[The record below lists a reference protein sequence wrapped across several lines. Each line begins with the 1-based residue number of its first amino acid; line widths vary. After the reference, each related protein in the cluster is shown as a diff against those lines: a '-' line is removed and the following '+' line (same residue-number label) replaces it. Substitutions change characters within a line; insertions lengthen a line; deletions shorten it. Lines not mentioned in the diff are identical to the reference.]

1 MPDKHLEKTFLYLTL
16 LSALLHAAAYGL
28 ISLIPAQPQTVEKV
42 TMVELQ
48 DLPEPP
54 PPPAPPEPKPKP
66 EPKPEPAPPQ
76 RVEVQPKPVPV
87 PLAKLPRLPADLASP
102 PPPQK
107 VDPSEKESPK
117 PSAEKNAAPQAGR
130 SDTNRPESRPGKA
143 DSVFRTS
150 EKGGQES
157 ARGAKKIELAKL
169 FPSAKK
175 MSNLEEDYREKY
187 RDSEQ
192 GDTRMMDTTDPLIA
206 VFSRR
211 LLDAAN
217 TSLAIQS
224 RYRPLNAKD
233 AIGVLR
239 VTINREGTVEK
250 VEMMDSTKSAPLD
263 QLFIDSIYKTGFVG
277 PLPKKWPHEKL
288 NLIWIGISRAPA
300 MAH

>member
-1 MPDKHLEKTFLYLTL
+1 MSDKHLEKTLLYLTL

-66 EPKPEPAPPQ
+66 EPKP
-76 RVEVQPKPVPV
+76 VPV
-87 PLAKLPRLPADLASP
+87 PLAKLPRLPADLAFP

-107 VDPSEKESPK
+107 GAPSEKQSPK
-117 PSAEKNAAPQAGR
+117 PSAEKNTAPQAR
-130 SDTNRPESRPGKA
+130 SDSNRPESRPGKA

-157 ARGAKKIELAKL
+157 ASGAKKIELAKL

-175 MSNLEEDYREKY
+175 MSNLEENYREKY
-187 RDSEQ
+187 RGIEQ
-192 GDTRMMDTTDPLIA
+192 GDTRMMDTNDPLVA

-277 PLPKKWPHEKL
+277 PLPKNWPHEKL

>member
-1 MPDKHLEKTFLYLTL
+1 MPDKHLEKTLLYLTL

-87 PLAKLPRLPADLASP
+87 PLAKQPRLPADLAFP
-102 PPPQK
+102 PPPK
-107 VDPSEKESPK
+107 KGDPSEKESPK
-117 PSAEKNAAPQAGR
+117 PSAEKNAVPQAGR

-187 RDSEQ
+187 RGSEQ
-192 GDTRMMDTTDPLIA
+192 GDTRMMDTTDPLVA
-206 VFSRR
+206 VFSHRI
-211 LLDAAN
+211 LGAAN
-217 TSLAIQS
+217 TSVAIES
-224 RYRPLNAKD
+224 AKRAVRGIN
-233 AIGVLR
+233 AIGVVM
-239 VTINREGTVEK
+239 VTINRDGSIDAVQMIE
-250 VEMMDSTKSAPLD
+250 STRDASID
-263 QLFIDSIYKTGFVG
+263 QLFIDSIYKTGYVG

-288 NLIWIGISRAPA
+288 KLIWIAVSRAPV